1 MAIRGIRAHGD
12 SGWDKVWRKPLSHG
26 SSKRRSPDLRK
37 ESGLCVF
44 DSRNPSALGRS
55 VSQSIRL
62 LINNSDA
69 VDLSRVDVWCPHTL
83 GIEADNHRRVAGLS
97 ISSEI
102 ENSEIAC
109 GLSLPAKLE
118 ATAL

>member
-1 MAIRGIRAHGD
+1 MNRDLPALPPAMVIHIMVIRGIRAHRD
-12 SGWDKVWRKPLSHG
+12 SGWGKEWRKPPSHG

-44 DSRNPSALGRS
+44 DSRNPFAIGRF

-69 VDLSRVDVWCPHTL
+69 VELSRVDAGCPHTP
-83 GIEADNHRRVAGLS
+83 GIDADSPQVRR
-97 ISSEI
+97 
-102 ENSEIAC
+102 
-109 GLSLPAKLE
+109 
-118 ATAL
+118 

>member
-1 MAIRGIRAHGD
+1 MDQWGSDCDLPALPPAMVTHIMVIRGIRTHGD
-12 SGWDKVWRKPLSHG
+12 SGWGKAWRKPSSHG
-26 SSKRRSPDLRK
+26 SSERRSPDLRK

-69 VDLSRVDVWCPHTL
+69 VELLRVDAGCPHTP
-83 GIEADNHRRVAGLS
+83 GIEADSPQVRR
-97 ISSEI
+97 
-102 ENSEIAC
+102 
-109 GLSLPAKLE
+109 
-118 ATAL
+118 